1 MTLNIVVLPWNILDT
16 CSLQNL
22 VHTCNQ
28 TKVYKPFHPSPN
40 PPQPRYPTAT
50 PPDGYP
56 LPLRSLFSTK
66 FDKHQENILQLL

>member
-1 MTLNIVVLPWNILDT
+1 MTLNIVVLHWNILDT

-40 PPQPRYPTAT
+40 PPQPRYPTRRIST
-50 PPDGYP
+50 PFETDP
-56 LPLRSLFSTK
+56 FS
-66 FDKHQENILQLL
+66 QPS